1 MLRCRPRRR
10 RPPLQLVRSG
20 PIAVEVACKLNFVA
34 VDAYTEA
41 KEEEKPATK
50 EEDEDDV
57 DEGEG
62 ENEDDSDSDSDEED
76 EDEEGEGEDDENKPK
91 LYVFSSLFSTFSCL
105 CPPST
110 QPSHAPCPNAPACC
124 R

>member
-34 VDAYTEA
+34 VDANTEA

-62 ENEDDSDSDSDEED
+62 ENEDDSDSDSDSDEED

-91 LYVFSSLFSTFSCL
+91 FPAMPRAPMHPPVAGNSTR
-105 CPPST
+105 PSRGRGRG
-110 QPSHAPCPNAPACC
+110 H
-124 R
+124 